1 MPPWLRSSLRVLT
14 TERNE
19 NMENILDFI
28 SPSDT
33 LFYESESGLLCL
45 KYKGEDMGR
54 ISVLRMFPFMYEE
67 EYLCI
72 KSENYSRED
81 MEKEIGVLRT
91 LAEIP
96 ENQLKMVRR
105 ELAKRYF
112 VPEITEVVKVSE
124 EFGHTMWEVT
134 TTAGVREFTVTDMS
148 SNVRNMGNNRVMLTD
163 VYGNRYY
170 IPDITKVEDKALK
183 ILEIWI

>member
-1 MPPWLRSSLRVLT
+1 
-14 TERNE
+14 
-19 NMENILDFI
+19 MENILDFI

-124 EFGHTMWEVT
+124 EFGHTMWEVK